1 MDSDDSDGD
10 AAAFQLLVLLVLTL
24 VNAFF
29 AGAEMAVVSVD
40 KGRIRERA
48 RCGDRRACLLEHL
61 FEDSTK
67 FLSTIQVAITLA
79 GFFSS
84 ASAATGISQILADWL
99 ESCRVPA
106 GETLA
111 VAAVTILLSYVTLVF
126 GELVPKRL
134 AMQRAEQF
142 SLWTV
147 WPIYILSK
155 LLTPFIWLLSVPT
168 NRLLRLF
175 GIREGGHVA
184 PEGERSSDKIVAP
197 SR

>member
-79 GFFSS
+79 GFFPVPPRPRESPRYWQ
-84 ASAATGISQILADWL
+84 TGWK
-99 ESCRVPA
+99 
-106 GETLA
+106 
-111 VAAVTILLSYVTLVF
+111 AAVFRQVR
-126 GELVPKRL
+126 PW
-134 AMQRAEQF
+134 
-142 SLWTV
+142 LW
-147 WPIYILSK
+147 
-155 LLTPFIWLLSVPT
+155 
-168 NRLLRLF
+168 LR
-175 GIREGGHVA
+175 
-184 PEGERSSDKIVAP
+184 
-197 SR
+197 